1 MTKLQAA
8 ALSPGTLL
16 ECNTEGVYDITKPGI
31 ICSYV
36 KHYDS
41 PFFNNILI
49 QVEQGEYKG
58 HRFPVDLMHFDIV
71 NTFTSPDEIE
81 ILALL

>member
-1 MTKLQAA
+1 M
-8 ALSPGTLL
+8 SPGALL
-16 ECNTEGVYDITKPGI
+16 ECNTEGIYDITKPGI

-36 KHYDS
+36 KHYDG
-41 PFFNNILI
+41 PIFGHNILI

-58 HRFPVDLMHFDIV
+58 HCFPVDSMYFDIV
-71 NTFTSPDEIE
+71 NTLISSDETE